1 MQKKRVNKEVLFVLM
16 SAAVCLGFM
25 AFVTVVFPA
34 LRING
39 EEVSGVHAVFGGEY
53 KFNFIVLLGYLLP
66 LIGAILGVIFFDTKS
81 GIPHYVLSGL
91 CLIGV
96 IIILLEPV
104 LFASINEIEQ
114 TIKVSLHAG
123 PIIGGLLTIL
133 SGIFHIS
140 CGYMKRK

>member
-34 LRING
+34 LKMDG

-53 KFNFIVLLGYLLP
+53 KFNFLVLFAYLLP
-66 LIGAILGVIFFDTKS
+66 LISAICGVVFFSTKS
-81 GIPHYVLSGL
+81 EITHYVLSGL
-91 CLIGV
+91 CFIGAILIF
-96 IIILLEPV
+96 LEPT
-104 LFASINEIEQ
+104 LFASIN
-114 TIKVSLHAG
+114 TIAATVKVSLHAG
-123 PIIGGLLTIL
+123 PIIGGFLAII
-133 SGIFHIS
+133 SGVFHIS